1 MTAIPVD
8 SAVYRSAGLNG
19 AGPCGQGVLDVGGPS
34 AQGMLDSAGPC
45 PKSVRSY
52 YLAYTNARVS
62 KHAII
67 ICGYLAGPWAEGVLD
82 ALKRQRAGANIPH
95 GFKNGKGRE
104 KTVRKEND

>member
-62 KHAII
+62 KHAIV
-67 ICGYLAGPWAEGVLD
+67 ICEYLARPWAEGVLD
-82 ALKRQRAGANIPH
+82 AFKCQRAGTGISQVLENC
-95 GFKNGKGRE
+95 KGQ
-104 KTVRKEND
+104 KKMVQKEND

>member
-1 MTAIPVD
+1 MD

-45 PKSVRSY
+45 PKCVRSY

-82 ALKRQRAGANIPH
+82 ALKWQRAGTSISP
-95 GFKNGKGRE
+95 GLQNGKGQE
-104 KTVRKEND
+104 KTVQQEND

>member
-1 MTAIPVD
+1 MD
-8 SAVYRSAGLNG
+8 LAVYRSVGFSG
-19 AGPCGQGVLDVGGPS
+19 AGPCGQGVLDFAGPC

-45 PKSVRSY
+45 PKYVRSY

-62 KHAII
+62 QHAII

-82 ALKRQRAGANIPH
+82 AVKWQRAGTSIPD

-104 KTVRKEND
+104 KTVQQEND